1 MAEKKRT
8 RWQRRPGTTG
18 GKLPWNDWR
27 NATTWRKATQLLLLA
42 MNIYIAITFWYWV
55 RYYETASSTTFVA
68 RPGGIE
74 GWLPIAGLMNLK
86 YSLVTGQLPSVH
98 AAAMLLLVAFIVI
111 SLLLKKAFCSWLCPV
126 GTLSELIGDLGNKL
140 FGRQCV
146 LPRWLDIPLRG
157 VKYSLLSFFLYIA
170 LLMTAQAIHY
180 FMLSPYS
187 VVMDVKMLVAIPA
200 ATDIAFALGVLALL
214 GSRVP
219 LALKIFLMAL
229 AIIDDLGAIIIIAL
243 FYTNDLSMAS
253 LGVAAVAIAVLA
265 VLNLCGVRRT
275 GVYILVGVVLWTAV
289 LKSGVHAT
297 LAGVIVGFFIP
308 LKEKHGRSPAKRL
321 EHVLHPWV
329 AYLILPLFAFANAG
343 VSLQGVT
350 LDGLTSI
357 LPLGIIAGLLIGKP
371 LGISLFC
378 WLALRLKLAHLPEG
392 TTYQQIMAVGIL
404 CGIGFTM
411 SIFIASLAFGSVDPE
426 LINWAKL
433 GILVGSISSAVIG
446 YSWLRVR
453 LRPSV

>member
-1 MAEKKRT
+1 MSRFLICSFALVLLY
-8 RWQRRPGTTG
+8 PAGIDMYLVG
-18 GKLPWNDWR
+18 LPRIAADL
-27 NATTWRKATQLLLLA
+27 NASEAQLHIAFSVYLA
-42 MNIYIAITFWYWV
+42 GM
-55 RYYETASSTTFVA
+55 
-68 RPGGIE
+68 
-74 GWLPIAGLMNLK
+74 
-86 YSLVTGQLPSVH
+86 
-98 AAAMLLLVAFIVI
+98 AAAMLFAGKVADRSGRKPVAIPGAALFIIASVFCSLAETSTLFLAGRFLQGLGAGCCYVVAFAILRDTLDDRRRAKVL
-111 SLLLKKAFCSWLCPV
+111 SLLNGITCIIPVLVGLEVKRELMQGSLASLRQAAFPV
-126 GTLSELIGDLGNKL
+126 IAAIGGMI
-140 FGRQCV
+140 V
-146 LPRWLDIPLRG
+146 P
-157 VKYSLLSFFLYIA
+157 A
-170 LLMTAQAIHY
+170 LLYLAFNYADPITREGW
-180 FMLSPYS
+180 
-187 VVMDVKMLVAIPA
+187 AIPA